1 MSAPSPQ
8 KAQRQFDW
16 SFWVVAS
23 LSIGCGSVVLIQDGV
38 TVFLTIF
45 EEDTLIFLSIVPKVI
60 AGTLIGALVRLLVAR
75 ETIAHWLG
83 SGSGLKG
90 LLIACVAGVLIPAG
104 PFTVFPLA
112 AAMMVAGADAGAAIA
127 FVTGWLVL
135 GLNRAIVWESPFFGL
150 GFVGLRMLCS
160 FWVPLACGYG
170 ARLLQRQIG
179 PEGEPS

>member
-1 MSAPSPQ
+1 MSEPKP
-8 KAQRQFDW
+8 RRHFDW

-23 LSIGCGSVVLIQDGV
+23 LSIGSGLTVLLQDGSA
-38 TVFLTIF
+38 VFWKIL
-45 EEDTLIFLSIVPKVI
+45 EEDALIFLSIVPKVI

-83 SGSGLKG
+83 SGSGLQG
-90 LLIACVAGVLIPAG
+90 LLIACLAGILIPAG

-112 AAMMVAGADAGAAIA
+112 GAMMIAGADAGAAIA

-135 GLNRAIVWESPFFGL
+135 GVNRAIVWESPFFGL
-150 GFVGLRMLCS
+150 AFVGLRMLVS

-170 ARLLQRQIG
+170 ARLIQDRFK
-179 PEGEPS
+179 PSDENA

>member
-1 MSAPSPQ
+1 MSPHKPRSH
-8 KAQRQFDW
+8 FDW

-23 LSIGCGSVVLIQDGV
+23 LSMGCGLVVFWQEGASVFFSV
-38 TVFLTIF
+38 F
-45 EEDTLIFLSIVPKVI
+45 EEDLLIFLAIVPKVI

-90 LLIACVAGVLIPAG
+90 LLIACLAGLLIPAG

-112 AAMMVAGADAGAAIA
+112 GAMMVAGADAGAAIA

-135 GLNRAIVWESPFFGL
+135 GVNRAIVWESPFFGL
-150 GFVGLRMLCS
+150 GFVGLRMLAS

-170 ARLLQRQIG
+170 ARLLQHRFKDRDQG
-179 PEGEPS
+179 S

>member
-1 MSAPSPQ
+1 MTKPKP
-8 KAQRQFDW
+8 RRHFDW

-23 LSIGCGSVVLIQDGV
+23 LSVGCGL
-38 TVFLTIF
+38 TVFLQEGAGVFFGIL
-45 EEDTLIFLSIVPKVI
+45 EDDTLIFLSITPKVI

-83 SGSGLKG
+83 SGSGFKG
-90 LLIACVAGVLIPAG
+90 LLIACLAGVLIPAG

-112 AAMMVAGADAGAAIA
+112 GAMMVAGADAGAAIA

-150 GFVGLRMLCS
+150 AFVGLRMLVS
-160 FWVPLACGYG
+160 FWVPLACGYA
-170 ARLLQRQIG
+170 ARLLQERFK
-179 PEGEPS
+179 PKDETT